1 MNSTGWRVEMRMPE
15 QNIDRVVNRVEE
27 LRLEALSRVRLGD
40 YEDALA
46 IYDAALALATD
57 ETARELITINKADA
71 MIALERS
78 GAEVNELPRVIM
90 RRRSPRHVYL
100 AAYALQYKYRLE
112 NDLKRVMFY
121 GQLALRTAEEA
132 NEPAWRRIV
141 LLELG
146 NIYELDSQIQTAIE
160 CFEESLAI
168 GEESRHNRDKDLSH
182 AYAVEN
188 LGYCKL
194 LQGKIEEGL
203 AYLHEA
209 LEMLADPIGRAEALV
224 DLCFGYL
231 EHGDYARARSYGES
245 ALEIAKDTR
254 QVRNAHYLLGEACFK
269 AGDADAASFHFDEL
283 ARFYPQFRNLKN
295 LLFAIDLRSMVNLKL

>member
-1 MNSTGWRVEMRMPE
+1 MRMPE
-15 QNIDRVVNRVEE
+15 QNMDRVEE

-40 YEDALA
+40 YEDALS

-57 ETARELITINKADA
+57 ETVRELITINKADA

-78 GAEVNELPRVIM
+78 GPEVNELPRVIM
-90 RRRSPRHVYL
+90 RRRSPRHIYL

-112 NDLKRVMFY
+112 NDLKRAMFY

-132 NEPAWRRIV
+132 NEPSWRRIV

-146 NIYELDSQIQTAIE
+146 NIYELDSQIDTAVV

-168 GEESRHNRDKDLSH
+168 GEESRENRDRDLSH
-182 AYAVEN
+182 AYAIEN

-194 LQGKIEEGL
+194 LQGRIDDGL
-203 AYLHEA
+203 AYVHEA
-209 LEMLADPIGRAEALV
+209 LGMLHDPIGRAEAYV
-224 DLCFGYL
+224 DLCYGYL
-231 EHGDYARARSYGES
+231 ERGDYAQAQLYGEA
-245 ALEIAKDTR
+245 ALEIAKDPR
-254 QVRNAHYLLGEACFK
+254 QIRNAHYLLGEACYK
-269 AGDADAASFHFDEL
+269 AGDVDGATHHFDEL
-283 ARFYPQFRNLKN
+283 AKFYPQFRNLKS